1 MGLREQ
7 LLKAGLVSKKQAQKA
22 DATARKTEH
31 QVHKNVQTAK
41 ELQIEKEAEEKA
53 LQVERDRKREEDR
66 IRNLEIEAQ
75 RLDRERT
82 HRVRQLINS
91 NDMQDRSAEE
101 RYYFTAKG
109 QTMRSL
115 LVTPFQREM
124 IARGKIAIVATDDS
138 DEREYVLVP
147 TPTAR
152 TILSIM
158 PTRFALLHKAIE
170 DWQDIGEIVEK
181 EYWQPTEDSL
191 QKQ

>member
-41 ELQIEKEAEEKA
+41 ELQSQKEAEEKA
-53 LQVERDRKREEDR
+53 VQLERDRKREEDR
-66 IRNLEIEAQ
+66 LRNLEIEAQ
-75 RLDRERT
+75 RLEREKT
-82 HRVRQLINS
+82 HRIRQLINS
-91 NDMQDRSAEE
+91 NDLQERSAEE

-109 QTMRSL
+109 HTMRSL

-138 DEREYVLVP
+138 DDREYVLVP

-152 TILSIM
+152 TILQIT
-158 PTRFALLHKAIE
+158 PNRFALLHKAIE
-170 DWQDIGEIVEK
+170 DWQDIAEIVEK
-181 EYWQPTEDSL
+181 EYWQTAEDSP
-191 QKQ
+191 QNQ